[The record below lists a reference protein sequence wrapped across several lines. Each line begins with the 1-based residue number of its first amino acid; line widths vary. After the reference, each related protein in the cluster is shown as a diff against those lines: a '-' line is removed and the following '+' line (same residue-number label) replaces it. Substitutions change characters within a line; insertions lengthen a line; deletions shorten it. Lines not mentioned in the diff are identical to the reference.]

1 MNDPRNPM
9 KFVEHQLHPVI
20 LRYKLAVLYAYY
32 YMFGT
37 GQGCAPGFQKLHLYQ
52 GGMPCRK
59 MFDQAAVTRCIQCIA
74 SQMDTL
80 KARFLPIK

>member
-1 MNDPRNPM
+1 MRTIICLVQDKVVPQ
-9 KFVEHQLHPVI
+9 V
-20 LRYKLAVLYAYY
+20 
-32 YMFGT
+32 
-37 GQGCAPGFQKLHLYQ
+37 FQKLHLNK
-52 GGMPCRK
+52 GGMPRK